1 MKRRIQKRQSDKYLK
16 KARVAQSLARKKE
29 TIEYGK
35 EYYQNVEREKE
46 EE

>member
-1 MKRRIQKRQSDKYLK
+1 MKRRVQKRQSQKYLQ
-16 KARVAQSLARKKE
+16 KARVAQSLERKRE

-35 EYYQNVEREKE
+35 EYYQKVEQEKE